1 MDGKHHEYLSIATFI
16 LVLAVIVVIA
26 AYMDG
31 FKFVT
36 SKSSKTGSGSGSGS
50 GSTTITGAQ
59 APNAPSS

>member
-31 FKFVT
+31 FKFVASKGT
-36 SKSSKTGSGSGSGS
+36 SAKSGSGGS